1 LLPAQQI
8 ITEPLPSYLAGWE
21 IKLEPIYTEITGI
34 PILNFKLKE
43 PDETG
48 RKQHT
53 KDAACQINSTA
64 VAEGN
69 SLRHQTPYSESQSVL
84 LTNDSGCAENAQA
97 EPENSQRTGQ
107 SRFYLPVRLK
117 FGISLA
123 IAILW
128 MVFSYSLAGRWI
140 DDLSAYIGPVMA
152 NIIIFGIAIIPGFMN
167 AFLVSSLLLDRRPP
181 LLRTTNRLPAISIIV
196 AAYNEQ
202 AHILDTIESINKQNY
217 PGEFEVFVVDDGS
230 TDQTSA
236 KLSSVKHE
244 WLRVITLGQNGGKAA
259 ALNRALENVAY
270 PLVITIDGD
279 SYLYQDALKNLVLR
293 FLGDPENTA
302 AVAGA
307 VLVRNSRQNLVTKI
321 QEWDYFH
328 GIAAVKRL
336 QSLYQGTLVAQGAF
350 SIYRTDVLKEVG
362 GWRDTVGE
370 DIVLTWAILE
380 RGYRV
385 GFAENACLFTNAPDT
400 WKQFIRQRQRW
411 SRGLIEAF
419 KSHWQLLFHRRM
431 STLFIWW
438 NLGFPYLDLVY
449 TFVFIPGLILALM
462 GHFFIAGPMTL
473 FVLPLAM
480 LINYLMYSIQNKM
493 FTQQNLKVRRNVVG
507 FLYYSLL
514 YSIVLQPACVVGYIK
529 ELFARTKNWGTK

>member
-1 LLPAQQI
+1 MG
-8 ITEPLPSYLAGWE
+8 T
-21 IKLEPIYTEITGI
+21 T
-34 PILNFKLKE
+34 ILNVRIKE
-43 PDETG
+43 PDEIG
-48 RKQHT
+48 GKQRE
-53 KDAACQINSTA
+53 KDAVCQSDSA
-64 VAEGN
+64 PAAEDCQ
-69 SLRHQTPYSESQSVL
+69 SQHQSRLETPCVRQCQDFECI
-84 LTNDSGCAENAQA
+84 TPPQA
-97 EPENSQRTGQ
+97 EPANSQGTDQNRI
-107 SRFYLPVRLK
+107 YLPVRLK
-117 FGISLA
+117 FGISLLA
-123 IAILW
+123 AFLW
-128 MVFSYSLAGRWI
+128 MGFSYSLAGRWI
-140 DDLSAYIGPVMA
+140 DDLSVYIGAATA
-152 NIIIFGIAIIPGFMN
+152 NIVIFGIAIIPGFMN

-181 LLRTTNRLPAISIIV
+181 LLRATSRLPAISIIV

-202 AHILDTIESINKQNY
+202 NHILDTIESINKQNY
-217 PGEFEVFVVDDGS
+217 DGEFEVFVVDDGS
-230 TDQTSA
+230 TDQTSE
-236 KLSSVKHE
+236 KLSSIKHE
-244 WLRVITLGQNGGKAA
+244 WLRVITLDQNGGKAA
-259 ALNRALENVAY
+259 ALNRALEDVAH

-279 SYLYQDALKNLVLR
+279 SYLYKDALQNLVLR
-293 FLGDPENTA
+293 FLGDPVNTA

-307 VLVRNSRQNLVTKI
+307 VLVRNSRQNLVTKT

-362 GWRDTVGE
+362 GWKDTVGE

-419 KSHWQLLFHRRM
+419 KSHWRLLFHRRM

-480 LINYLMYSIQNKM
+480 LVNYLMYSIQNKM
-493 FTQQNLKVRRNVVG
+493 FTAQHMKVRKNVVG
-507 FLYYSLL
+507 FLFYSLL
-514 YSIVLQPACVVGYIK
+514 YSIVLQPACVVGYLK